1 MANSEKFCL
10 KWNDFQ
16 KNINTSFG
24 SLREDED
31 FSDVTLASED
41 GTQIEAHKVV
51 LVASSPFFHN
61 MLKKNKHP
69 HPLIYMR
76 GIKSDELLAVVDFL
90 YYGETN
96 IFQENLESFMKIA
109 EELSLKG
116 LTGGTE
122 DSNDNDSNPGQ
133 KSSKVKQPIKMAKQG
148 YLRGTEDECV
158 TTNQNTTSITSE
170 EGLLDVKTF
179 AVSNIS
185 FSDELQDLDE
195 KIKTMMIIGQ
205 NMTQGGRQKAY
216 VCQVCGKEGYKTQ
229 IRDHIEAN
237 HVEGVSVPC
246 KTCDKNFRSRNAL
259 RQHMYTH

>member
-1 MANSEKFCL
+1 MAHSEKFCL

-16 KNINTSFG
+16 KNINTAFG

-51 LVASSPFFHN
+51 LAASSPFFHN

-76 GIKSDELLAVVDFL
+76 GIKSDDMLAVVDFL

-96 IFQENLESFMKIA
+96 IFQDNLDSFLKIA

-122 DSNDNDSNPGQ
+122 DTNDIDTNIVKKSPTIKQ
-133 KSSKVKQPIKMAKQG
+133 SSKISKQ
-148 YLRGTEDECV
+148 GTEDELV
-158 TTNQNTTSITSE
+158 KTDQNSKMLTSE
-170 EGLLDVKTF
+170 EEIFNVKTL

-185 FSDELQDLDE
+185 YSGELQDLDD

-205 NMTQGGRQKAY
+205 NMSQGGKQKAY

-237 HVEGVSVPC
+237 HVDGVSVPC
-246 KTCDKNFRSRNAL
+246 KTCDKSFRSRNAL

>member
-1 MANSEKFCL
+1 MATSEKFCL

-41 GTQIEAHKVV
+41 GTQIKAHKVV
-51 LVASSPFFHN
+51 LAASSQFFHN
-61 MLKKNKHP
+61 VLKKNKHP

-96 IFQENLESFMKIA
+96 IFQDNLDCFLKIA

-122 DSNDNDSNPGQ
+122 DTNDIDTNIVK
-133 KSSKVKQPIKMAKQG
+133 KSSTIKQPSKTQKQE
-148 YLRGTEDECV
+148 TEDEWV
-158 TTNQNTTSITSE
+158 KTDQNSKMLTSE
-170 EGLLDVKTF
+170 EELLNVKTL

-185 FSDELQDLDE
+185 YSGELQDHDD